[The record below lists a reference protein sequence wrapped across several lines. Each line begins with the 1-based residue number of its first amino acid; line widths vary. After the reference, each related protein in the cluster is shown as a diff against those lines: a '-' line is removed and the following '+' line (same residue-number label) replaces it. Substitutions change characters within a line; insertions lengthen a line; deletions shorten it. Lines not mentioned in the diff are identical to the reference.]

1 MKKLIA
7 ILAAGI
13 LACCAFAGCGEAA
26 DSNKETTAPETT
38 AAVETTVAPTTEAP
52 KATPDEAEK
61 ADITGAW
68 VVGAFNRDGKDYSVP
83 EYAELVGVDSDSL
96 LIVYTFDA
104 EGKTTCTMA
113 GVTVE
118 GTYTFDGTNVQTT
131 FENASPA
138 FKYDENNDSLFVN
151 DENTGVT
158 TLLVRGEAEENGSEE
173 TAEE

>member
-118 GTYTFDGTNVQTT
+118 GTYTFDGTKLQTT
-131 FENASPA
+131 FEGSAPLFEYSA
-138 FKYDENNDSLFVN
+138 EKDILVSADEATGITTVLGRVN
-151 DENTGVT
+151 D
-158 TLLVRGEAEENGSEE
+158 
-173 TAEE
+173 

>member
-1 MKKLIA
+1 M
-7 ILAAGI
+7 
-13 LACCAFAGCGEAA
+13 
-26 DSNKETTAPETT
+26 
-38 AAVETTVAPTTEAP
+38 ETTVAPTTEAP

-138 FKYDENNDSLFVN
+138 FTYDENKDSLFVT

>member
-13 LACCAFAGCGEAA
+13 LACCAFAGCGEAS
-26 DSNKETTAPETT
+26 DSNKETTA
-38 AAVETTVAPTTEAP
+38 AVGTTVAPTTEAP
-52 KATPDEAEK
+52 KATPDDAEK

-138 FKYDENNDSLFVN
+138 FTYDENKDSLFVT